1 MSEQTLLVVK
11 PDGVQRAL
19 SGEIISR
26 LEKAGLKIVAMKMLK
41 ASREMIEK
49 HYTTSEEFL
58 RGMGGKTIATYKEFG
73 GDVMTEMGTTDELEL
88 GKKIRE
94 WLIDFLSSD
103 PVVAVVFE
111 GHHAVTQMR
120 KIVGATVPCF
130 ANPGT
135 IRGDYTTD
143 APDLANAK
151 KRPVKN
157 LVHASGSVEEAKSEI
172 ALWFKPE
179 EIMSYKRCDEEVRE

>member
-1 MSEQTLLVVK
+1 MEQTLLVVK

-26 LEKAGLKIVAMKMLK
+26 LEKAGLKIVGLKMVH
-41 ASREMIEK
+41 AGREMLEK

-58 RGMGGKTIATYKEFG
+58 RGMGGKTLATYKEYG
-73 GDVMTEMGTTDELEL
+73 GDVLKEMGTADELEL
-88 GKKIRE
+88 GKIIRE
-94 WLIDFLSSD
+94 WLVDFLSSG
-103 PVVAVVFE
+103 PVIAAVFA
-111 GHHAVTQMR
+111 GHHAVTQTR

-143 APDLANAK
+143 APDLANAH

-157 LVHASGSVEEAKSEI
+157 LVHASGSVEEAVAEI

-179 EIMSYKRCDEEVRE
+179 EIMDYERSDEKARE

>member
-1 MSEQTLLVVK
+1 MEQTLLIVK

-26 LEKAGLKIVAMKMLK
+26 LEKAGLKIVGLKMVH
-41 ASREMIEK
+41 AGREMLEK

-58 RGMGGKTIATYKEFG
+58 RGMGGKTLATYKEYG
-73 GDVMTEMGTTDELEL
+73 GDVLKEMGTADELEL
-88 GKKIRE
+88 GKIIRE
-94 WLIDFLSSD
+94 WLVDFLSSG
-103 PVVAVVFE
+103 PVIAAVFA
-111 GHHAVTQMR
+111 GHHAVTQTR

-143 APDLANAK
+143 APDLANAH

-157 LVHASGSVEEAKSEI
+157 LVHASGSVEEAVAEI

-179 EIMSYKRCDEEVRE
+179 EIMDYERSDEKARE